1 MAIPPYGGTLVERV
15 VTDDELADGVRS
27 TAHPGISLTNDDLI
41 TLGNLAHGHYSPLAG
56 FMTQSEYEGVIE
68 NARLPSGLAWTI
80 PVLLHVA
87 EADRDALK
95 GQSRL
100 ALHDGR
106 GRAVATVEVT
116 EVFEIDPERHC
127 AGTFGTT
134 SPDHPGVQDLMKR
147 PRFCIGGPIH
157 VGATA
162 FPALR
167 HQHRPAQNR
176 QLLEDTGKATFT
188 AFSTRNICHLGH
200 DYLHRLALEKTD
212 VLGINVIT
220 GAQVKGNFLS
230 DVVFDTYEYLILSRY
245 PTGRV
250 LLNNLRLPPIYAGP
264 REAFLQAIVLQNL
277 GFTQFIVGRDHAGIG
292 SYYPK
297 YGSQEIF
304 SQLSGLEIEIM
315 AIPEPRYCNVCREV
329 TTEISCPH
337 GGADVRLLNGRDV
350 RRFLLEKRYN
360 ELESILGG
368 EVQDILIRMFEE
380 RTSPATDEVE
390 MVKSRPLLY
399 D

>member
-1 MAIPPYGGTLVERV
+1 MTIPPYGGTLVERTV
-15 VTDDELADGVRS
+15 SDDELADRARAA
-27 TAHPGISLTNDDLI
+27 AHPGLSLADDDLI
-41 TLGNLAHGHYSPLAG
+41 TLGNLARGHYSPLAG
-56 FMTQSEYEGVIE
+56 FMTRSEYEGVIE
-68 NARLPSGLAWTI
+68 DARLPSGLAWTI

-87 EADRDALK
+87 EAQRDAVERHP
-95 GQSRL
+95 RL
-100 ALHDGR
+100 ALRDGR
-106 GRAVATVEVT
+106 GRAVATLDVA
-116 EVFEIDPERHC
+116 EVFEIDRERHC

-147 PRFCIGGPIH
+147 PRLCVGGPVQ
-157 VGATA
+157 VGEAA

-167 HQHRPAQNR
+167 HLHAPARNR
-176 QLLEDTGKATFT
+176 RLLAETGKTTFA

-200 DYLHRLALEKTD
+200 EYLHRVALEETD

-230 DVVFDTYEYLILSRY
+230 DVVFDTYEHLIRSRY

-250 LLNNLRLPPIYAGP
+250 TLNNLRLPPIYAGP

-277 GFTQFIVGRDHAGIG
+277 GFTHFIVGRDHAGIG

-297 YGSQEIF
+297 YGAQEIF
-304 SQLSGLEIEIM
+304 DQLPGPEIEIM
-315 AIPEPRYCNVCREV
+315 AIPEPRFCKVCGEV
-329 TTEISCPH
+329 TTEGGCPH
-337 GGADVRLLNGRDV
+337 GGADIRPLNGRDA

-368 EVQDILIRMFEE
+368 EVQEILIRMFEE
-380 RTSPATDEVE
+380 RTSPAADEVE
-390 MVKSRPLLY
+390 MMAARPLLY